1 MLLSDPAFI
10 DGVLNQAVKL
20 QVMDYITRTFFQ
32 WSRSR
37 PRSMQS
43 WAVAW
48 MAIAEEGADKWVFED
63 EPITRDFLDEEWRKL
78 ELEFEEEK

>member
-1 MLLSDPAFI
+1 MALP
-10 DGVLNQAVKL
+10 NQAVKL
-20 QVMDYITRTFFQ
+20 QVMDYITRTFFR

-78 ELEFEEEK
+78 ELEFEEKK

>member
-1 MLLSDPAFI
+1 
-10 DGVLNQAVKL
+10 
-20 QVMDYITRTFFQ
+20 
-32 WSRSR
+32 
-37 PRSMQS
+37 MQS

-78 ELEFEEEK
+78 ELEFEEKK